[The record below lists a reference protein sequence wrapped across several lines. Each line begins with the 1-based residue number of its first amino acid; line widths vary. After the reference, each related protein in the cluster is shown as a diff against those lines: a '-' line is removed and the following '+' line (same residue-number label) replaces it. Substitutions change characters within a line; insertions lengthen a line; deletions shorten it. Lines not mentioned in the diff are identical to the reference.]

1 MKFIVAQIGARR
13 GYAVPAILEEAGMLE
28 RFYTDITGDIGL
40 GELFSAA
47 AVLPLLGR
55 PARRL
60 AGRRLPGNIRAKTTT
75 FPGISLT
82 HGLRRAFTKHD
93 PTATVRESLRFSN
106 ALGRAMTRHGFGNAT
121 HIYSMLSECGPL
133 LVSAK
138 LIANWGV
145 RRKRTALVPYG
156 MHARWFEIEPHSVR
170 GRILFAG
177 TAELRKGIHYFAMAV
192 EKLVAL
198 GIRCEFRVAGNVQ
211 RSVADQKHCRHLT
224 FLGRIPRA
232 DMAQE
237 YAAADVFVLP
247 SLSEASAEAI
257 YEALACGIP
266 IVTTWETG
274 SVVRDSIEGRIVPS
288 RDPEALANAIAEI
301 IEDRQLRE
309 RMAHAARERARD
321 FTWERYGERLVA
333 ALKSLAASES
343 DLLGAV
349 VEGQKR

>member
-1 MKFIVAQIGARR
+1 
-13 GYAVPAILEEAGMLE
+13 
-28 RFYTDITGDIGL
+28 
-40 GELFSAA
+40 
-47 AVLPLLGR
+47 
-55 PARRL
+55 
-60 AGRRLPGNIRAKTTT
+60 
-75 FPGISLT
+75 
-82 HGLRRAFTKHD
+82 
-93 PTATVRESLRFSN
+93 
-106 ALGRAMTRHGFGNAT
+106 
-121 HIYSMLSECGPL
+121 MLSECGPL

-138 LIANWGV
+138 QRGLSIVSEIYIPLSTERILAEERRRFPDWEPNVPDFSAIRREFGVEDLILKLSDYFVCSSDMVREDLIANWGIQ
-145 RRKRTALVPYG
+145 RERTALVPYG

-198 GIRCEFRVAGNVQ
+198 GIRCEFRIAGNVQ

-333 ALKSLAASES
+333 ALKSFAASES

>member
-1 MKFIVAQIGARR
+1 
-13 GYAVPAILEEAGMLE
+13 
-28 RFYTDITGDIGL
+28 
-40 GELFSAA
+40 
-47 AVLPLLGR
+47 
-55 PARRL
+55 
-60 AGRRLPGNIRAKTTT
+60 
-75 FPGISLT
+75 
-82 HGLRRAFTKHD
+82 
-93 PTATVRESLRFSN
+93 
-106 ALGRAMTRHGFGNAT
+106 
-121 HIYSMLSECGPL
+121 
-133 LVSAK
+133 
-138 LIANWGV
+138 
-145 RRKRTALVPYG
+145 
-156 MHARWFEIEPHSVR
+156 
-170 GRILFAG
+170 
-177 TAELRKGIHYFAMAV
+177 LRKGIHYFAMAV

-198 GIRCEFRVAGNVQ
+198 GIRCEFRVVGNVQ

-301 IEDRQLRE
+301 VEDRQLRA
-309 RMAHAARERARD
+309 RMAHAARERASD